1 MQKTPSGFRASD
13 PRNSAAF
20 SEAAEICGKVSAL
33 TEKQPMKRAA
43 LYLRVST
50 GEQAVENQRQAL
62 EATCEQRG
70 WQIVDTYADE
80 GISGSKGRDERPGF
94 DAMLKDA
101 TRGRFDVLLAW
112 SVDRLGD
119 HSLIW

>member
-1 MQKTPSGFRASD
+1 MASASWG
-13 PRNSAAF
+13 R
-20 SEAAEICGKVSAL
+20 VSAL
-33 TEKQPMKRAA
+33 TEKQPIKRAA

-50 GEQAVENQRQAL
+50 GEQTVENQRQAL
-62 EATCEQRG
+62 QAACEQRG

-80 GISGSKGRDERPGF
+80 GISGSNGRDKRPGF

-119 HSLIW
+119 HSLTW